1 MSQLAA
7 GQGRVLCSFLEQ
19 HDMSIRKANQLISD
33 RRIPNTVYRTSLFS
47 IFKAEMTDS
56 DGKSRLHVGQSHIED
71 AIKTKPELARY
82 ATMLKEL
89 DTDRDGSLNIS
100 EVCAALDR
108 IVKSEKQN
116 RLLKW
121 FAAITTGLLLL
132 R

>member
-1 MSQLAA
+1 
-7 GQGRVLCSFLEQ
+7 
-19 HDMSIRKANQLISD
+19 MSIRKANQLISD